1 MSAPFENSPKTPRRP
16 LFLLGR
22 IVATPGALHLLRQT
36 ATSPEVLL
44 MRHITGDWGEICA
57 EDAEE
62 NRLSLE
68 QGFRLMSVYRLPL
81 KDKTVTGEASLT
93 PNNSAAEADRDDDA
107 VGRRIWLITEA
118 DRSCTTFLLPSEY

>member
-1 MSAPFENSPKTPRRP
+1 MSAPFENSPKTPRQP

-44 MRHITGDWGEICA
+44 MRHVTGDWGEVCA

-81 KDKTVTGEASLT
+81 KDQAVAGEASSTLDS
-93 PNNSAAEADRDDDA
+93 SAAADGDDDV
-107 VGRRIWLITEA
+107 VGQRIWLITEA

>member
-1 MSAPFENSPKTPRRP
+1 MSAPSENSPKTPRRP

-81 KDKTVTGEASLT
+81 KDQAVAGEASVT
-93 PNNSAAEADRDDDA
+93 PERSAATNRDDEV

>member
-1 MSAPFENSPKTPRRP
+1 MSAPIDSSPTPRREP

-22 IVATPGALHLLRQT
+22 IVATPGALHLLQQT
-36 ATSPEVLL
+36 ATNPEVLL
-44 MRHITGDWGEICA
+44 MRHVTGDWGEICA
-57 EDAEE
+57 EDAQE

-81 KDKTVTGEASLT
+81 KEKSIAADVS
-93 PNNSAAEADRDDDA
+93 PSDSSAEADRDD
-107 VGRRIWLITEA
+107 VGQRIWLITEA

>member
-1 MSAPFENSPKTPRRP
+1 MSAPIDSSPTPPRRP

-36 ATSPEVLL
+36 ATNPEVLL
-44 MRHITGDWGEICA
+44 MRHITGDWGEIGA

-81 KDKTVTGEASLT
+81 KDQAVAGEASVT
-93 PNNSAAEADRDDDA
+93 PNNSAAADRDDDV